1 MRSNC
6 KKARWFINFLITI
19 VTFYALLQIDIASG
33 QAIKSPDQ
41 ASLYF
46 EKGTRAYNLSKY
58 DSASYYYRS
67 AANLYDVLGNDVEY
81 LRSLINVANCQRAI
95 GEFSSALNI
104 LVTVEE
110 FPEFNLNNHHLL
122 KSELLHVK
130 GSIFSNIGKA
140 SEGVELLT
148 ESIALR
154 EQYSDA
160 NDSLLAYS
168 YNNLG
173 NNYFYEGNREKAL
186 ESYKK
191 ALEVALTSK
200 RSIIDPDIALYYQNI
215 GIIHALRGD
224 FKITTEYF
232 LKNLSINKQIY
243 GSDHPS
249 LGVTYLNM
257 GRLKYLLHELDE
269 AKQYLDKA
277 DTIFTKHFGPNYY
290 GLGTVYMNMGNV
302 FNSQNDYEKALE
314 YYKKAQRIY
323 NKQLDKRHPNIY
335 KIVNNIGS
343 ILLKKKEFSA
353 ALENYMKSY
362 SATKDP
368 ISKTLIARNLGNIF
382 HELGDSGRAE
392 YYYKQSIIQAV
403 SKLQDNHYETGH
415 SYIAYSKFC
424 LQNGK
429 LDTGLQYAAKAYRI
443 FLENFGFKNPNVS
456 EALSTMGEFYYQ
468 EGGYAKALNH
478 FQQALISNAYGFT
491 DTNVYHNPKVD
502 SIILESQLLEPL
514 IGKAKSFRKLSQSRG
529 GDLNALKASLESC
542 KLASRIVDRIRL
554 TLRQE
559 SKLYFSGDVDNIYAN
574 AIYVGYDL
582 YQLSGD
588 PEYLEQSFLF
598 SEKSRFS
605 VLLSGLRDIEAVE
618 FGGIPD
624 SLKQLEKELKEK
636 ISLNEKWIYEEKQ
649 SIGQDQDKIS
659 NWESNLFMLH
669 TRYDSLI
676 NTFEK
681 DYEDYYRL
689 KYDTEIADVKTIR
702 KQLRS
707 DQAILEYF
715 IIDTVLFTYLI
726 DPSGISLIK
735 TPVGEDFNYHLE
747 NLRQFYQA
755 SILNHTKD
763 VYWGYIE
770 SASVLYSY
778 LIKPLQ
784 QNLSKKSLIII
795 PDGQLGYIPFES
807 LISNVPQ
814 GKKLDYRNLDYLLNK
829 HPVSYSYSATILFD
843 KLKRK
848 TFNEMV
854 LAMAPVYQ
862 GDNIRNQRLSEGD
875 DFILGPIFHSE
886 YEVSEIDNMFDGV
899 VLKEENATEENFK
912 ILSDDFSILHLSMHT
927 IIDDD
932 NPMYSKLIFSEYS
945 DTSSTEDGF
954 LHTYELYNLQLKAQ
968 LAVLSACNTG
978 KGRLHESEG
987 VINLARG
994 FTYAGVPSI
1003 VMTLWEVEDKA
1014 GAEIMLNFYDN
1025 LRKGLQKD
1033 EALRQAKMDY
1043 LKQKPQFRAHPY
1055 FWSAYVLIG
1064 NTDPIVEPK
1073 WRTPALL
1080 AGFGF
1085 VLIVVVFALQNQR
1098 RRQKK

>member
-1 MRSNC
+1 M
-6 KKARWFINFLITI
+6 IHFLPFHSVYTLAQENNQ
-19 VTFYALLQIDIASG
+19 VK
-33 QAIKSPDQ
+33 QAYNS
-41 ASLYF
+41 F
-46 EKGTRAYNLSKY
+46 EKGVRSYNQSYY
-58 DSASYYYRS
+58 DSAAYYYTE
-67 AANLYDVLGNDVEY
+67 AANLFFDKENYVEY
-81 LRSLINVANCQRAI
+81 LRSLINVANSKRALGDFQRSTALI
-95 GEFSSALNI
+95 EKVERFSEINI
-104 LVTVEE
+104 KKY
-110 FPEFNLNNHHLL
+110 PLL

-130 GSIFSNIGKA
+130 GSLYSNIGRTKEGIKA
-140 SEGVELLT
+140 LT
-148 ESIALR
+148 ESIDLR
-154 EQYSDA
+154 EEYSSA
-160 NDSLLAYS
+160 EDSLLAYS

-173 NNYFYEGNREKAL
+173 NNFFYEGDREKAL
-186 ESYKK
+186 ASYQK
-191 ALEVALTSK
+191 ALKVALASK
-200 RSIIDPDIALYYQNI
+200 NDTVDSDIALYYQNI
-215 GIIHALRGD
+215 GIIYALRGD
-224 FKITTEYF
+224 FKTTLDYF
-232 LKNLSINKQIY
+232 SKNLSIIREIY
-243 GSDHPS
+243 GPKHPNIA
-249 LGVTYLNM
+249 VAYVNM
-257 GRLKYLLHELDE
+257 GRLKYLLQELD
-269 AKQYLDKA
+269 AALMYLQKA
-277 DTIFTKHFGPNYY
+277 DTIFIDHFGPSYID
-290 GLGTVYMNMGNV
+290 LGTVYINIGNV
-302 FNSQNDYEKALE
+302 YNEKVDYEKAFE
-314 YYKKAQRIY
+314 YYKRAQRIY
-323 NKQLDKRHPNIY
+323 DQQIDHKHPNVY

-343 ILLKKKEFSA
+343 ILLKRKEFSA
-353 ALENYMKSY
+353 ALENYMQSY
-362 SATKDP
+362 SSTKDP
-368 ISKTLIARNLGNIF
+368 ISKTLFARNLGNIF
-382 HELGDSGRAE
+382 QELGDSERAG
-392 YYYKQSIIQAV
+392 YYYKQSITQAV
-403 SKLQDNHYETGH
+403 NKLQDNHYETGH

-429 LDTGLQYAAKAYRI
+429 LDAGLQYAAKAYRI

-468 EGGYAKALNH
+468 EGDYANALNH

-491 DTNVYHNPKVD
+491 DTNVFHNPKID

-559 SKLYFSGDVDNIYAN
+559 SKLYFSGDVDNIYAY

-588 PEYLEQSFLF
+588 PEYLEQSFRF

-605 VLLSGLRDIEAVE
+605 VLLSGLRDIEAVQ

-649 SIGQDQDKIS
+649 TIGQDQDKIS

-689 KYDTEIADVKTIR
+689 KYDTEIADVKAIR

-715 IIDTVLFTYLI
+715 VIDTVLFTYLI
-726 DPSGISLIK
+726 DPSGIGLVK
-735 TPVGEDFNYHLE
+735 TTVGEDFNYHLE
-747 NLRQFYQA
+747 NLRQFYQG

-778 LIKPLQ
+778 LIKPVQ
-784 QNLSKKSLIII
+784 QDLSKKSLIII

-814 GKKLDYRNLDYLLNK
+814 GKKLDYRNLDYLLNN

-862 GDNIRNQRLSEGD
+862 GDNIRNQGLGEGGD
-875 DFILGPIFHSE
+875 LILGPIFHSE

-912 ILSDDFSILHLSMHT
+912 MLSDDFSILHLSMHT
-927 IIDDD
+927 IIDDA

-1025 LRKGLQKD
+1025 LRKGMQKD

-1064 NTDPIVEPK
+1064 NTEAIVEPK

-1080 AGFGF
+1080 AGLGF
-1085 VLIVVVFALQNQR
+1085 VLIVVVFALVNQR
-1098 RRQKK
+1098 SRQKK